1 VATSEKQSDILEAF
15 TASRVFRDRFQLKLP
30 EKKDREAIIQWLL
43 EYDPKL
49 KGI

>member
-1 VATSEKQSDILEAF
+1 MSEKQSDILEAF

-43 EYDPKL
+43 DNDPKL